1 MINNI
6 KFKLANPW
14 MPIIF
19 VFCLSFAINPVLPS
33 GGVTNAQSDSEV
45 ILKKVQNKFNSIE
58 DLSADFKQ
66 SISEKLNL
74 KGKIYF
80 KQQDKLRFEMDN
92 VLIISD
98 GETSWNYN
106 KKENKVII
114 LENVEEVNHF
124 SIRKIIYD
132 YPEKCVL
139 SSGVIDGTSV
149 LTLIP
154 EDSELNFNSAKLF
167 INSDDL
173 IFKAVIDDPAAGMIQ
188 LDFSNFKINQ
198 DLADSDF
205 SFTPPEGSNII
216 DLR

>member
-1 MINNI
+1 
-6 KFKLANPW
+6 
-14 MPIIF
+14 
-19 VFCLSFAINPVLPS
+19 VFSQTDAEVL
-33 GGVTNAQSDSEV
+33 
-45 ILKKVQNKFNSIE
+45 LKKVQTKLNSIE

-66 SISEKLNL
+66 SIGEKLNL

-114 LENVEEVNHF
+114 LENIEEVNHF
-124 SIRKIIYD
+124 SIRKIVYD
-132 YPEKCVL
+132 YPEKCIL
-139 SSGVIDGTSV
+139 SSGVVDGTSV
-149 LTLIP
+149 LTLVP

-173 IFKAVIDDPAAGMIQ
+173 IFKAVIDDPALGMVQ

-198 DLADSDF
+198 HLADSDF
-205 SFTPPEGSNII
+205 SFTPPK
-216 DLR
+216 

>member
-1 MINNI
+1 MFK
-6 KFKLANPW
+6 KFVNA
-14 MPIIF
+14 IF
-19 VFCLSFAINPVLPS
+19 LLLIFYQPYSFSQTDAEVL
-33 GGVTNAQSDSEV
+33 
-45 ILKKVQNKFNSIE
+45 LKKVQTKFNSIN

-66 SISEKLNL
+66 LISDKLKL

-80 KQQDKLRFEMDN
+80 KKQDKLRFETDN

-114 LENVEEVNHF
+114 LENVEEINHF
-124 SIRKIIYD
+124 SIRKIVYE
-132 YPEKCVL
+132 YPEKCIL
-139 SSGVIDGTSV
+139 SSGVVDGINV
-149 LTLIP
+149 LTFIP
-154 EDSELNFNSAKLF
+154 DDSELSFNSAKLF

-173 IFKAVIDDPAAGMIQ
+173 IFRAAIDDPAAGMIQ

-198 DLADSDF
+198 NLADSDF